1 MNRPLSAATARHPTA
16 PCAGLSLPT
25 ANCGT
30 SAPHA
35 LGRLALDLAN
45 YRQNLTS
52 SEMARSLRWAA
63 VMKKILVC
71 VIGLSAVG
79 CAHQPPPNDQI
90 ASSLAAVRGAEEAGA
105 MNVPEAALHVK
116 LAQEEIEQA
125 KKLVANDDNERP

>member
-1 MNRPLSAATARHPTA
+1 
-16 PCAGLSLPT
+16 
-25 ANCGT
+25 
-30 SAPHA
+30 
-35 LGRLALDLAN
+35 
-45 YRQNLTS
+45 
-52 SEMARSLRWAA
+52 
-63 VMKKILVC
+63 MKKILLC

-125 KKLVANDDNERP
+125 KKLVANDDNQRAEDRALRAGNDAELAVAIAREDAGKKKLDQLAQAGRAAGGESAPQTQPGAQ